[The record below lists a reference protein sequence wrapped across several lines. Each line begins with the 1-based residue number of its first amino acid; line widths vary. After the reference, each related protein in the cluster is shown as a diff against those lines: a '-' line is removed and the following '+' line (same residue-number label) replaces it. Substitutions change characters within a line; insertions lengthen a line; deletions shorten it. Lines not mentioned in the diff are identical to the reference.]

1 MEIALYF
8 KLSLVGKNIYIS
20 SYWNSSFL
28 YHFVADEQYVI
39 HIYIKRFLMELE
51 KMFTLGFITLTY
63 TCIWNVRQVEDVGVV
78 TIKF

>member
-8 KLSLVGKNIYIS
+8 KLSLVGKIIYIF

-39 HIYIKRFLMELE
+39 HIYIKKFLMELE
-51 KMFTLGFITLTY
+51 KMFTLGFMTFNTHVSGMYGKLKILH
-63 TCIWNVRQVEDVGVV
+63 
-78 TIKF
+78 